1 MSTLV
6 TLWWLSFWTI
16 LGLCLGS
23 FLNAVIYRIPRHR
36 SLRTPLWSA
45 CPYCGCR
52 IEWYDNLPIISFILL
67 RGRCRHCAVP
77 ISTRYLVVE
86 SGMAI
91 VVLMLL
97 DAFLIGHVR
106 QGLSASE
113 FGLTD
118 RLAYDWPIL
127 VSHIILFA
135 CLLAMSAIDL
145 EHYWVDIRFT
155 NLVTIAGLV
164 LHTLWTPKH
173 SLVWVRPFDAT
184 AVMSLFAIVGLGIV
198 WVVLAC
204 QPHSDAA
211 PDVESAESADEDA
224 TPFDATSD
232 ARIQTSASGARLES
246 RTSESRTSL
255 TSRPPLSLTSPSR
268 AIGWLG
274 VLLLVGLFV
283 VLFFDIWCEIPIS
296 HPAGPARHAPRALL
310 PLVMFFLLIV
320 SESAVARES
329 DQAIMDAIHEER
341 HTARGAVL
349 SELILLLPAVALGA
363 VGLWIMSG
371 DGELPSR
378 TSSVLHAP
386 VHFSN
391 FALLRHWTPLYGLAT
406 AASGYVIAGAVGWAV
421 RIVFTLVFGKEA
433 FGTGDIHLMA
443 AAGCVAGWPIVVL
456 GFFLTCGLAM
466 VGWIVSLPFK
476 RTRALPLG
484 PWLSLSFLV
493 IVVFYEPIIHWPPIE
508 RAIVLTQSLT
518 SKNSQLPRQGIFP

>member
-1 MSTLV
+1 LSTLV

-36 SLRTPLWSA
+36 SLRSPLWSA
-45 CPYCGCR
+45 CPYCCCR

-67 RGRCRHCAVP
+67 GGRCRHCGVP
-77 ISTRYLVVE
+77 ISTRYLVIE
-86 SGMAI
+86 TGMAI

-106 QGLSASE
+106 LGLSASE

-155 NLVTIAGLV
+155 NIVTIVGFA
-164 LHTLWTPKH
+164 LHALWTPKH
-173 SLVWVRPFDAT
+173 SMAWVRPFDAT
-184 AVMSLFAIVGLGIV
+184 AVMSLFAVVGLGIV

-204 QPHSDAA
+204 QTHDATA
-211 PDVESAESADEDA
+211 ATAESTAEDPA
-224 TPFDATSD
+224 AFDTTSS
-232 ARIQTSASGARLES
+232 TSGARLES
-246 RTSESRTSL
+246 RTSGGGPPRSL
-255 TSRPPLSLTSPSR
+255 ASPSR
-268 AIGWLG
+268 VAGWIG

-283 VLFFDIWCEIPIS
+283 VLFFDAWSEIPIS
-296 HPAGPARHAPRALL
+296 HPAGPARLAPRALL

-320 SESAVARES
+320 SESTVKRES

-341 HTARGAVL
+341 HTARRTVV
-349 SELILLLPAVALGA
+349 SELVLLLPAIALGA

-371 DGELPSR
+371 DGGLNSR
-378 TSSVLHAP
+378 ISSALHAP

-391 FALLRHWTPLYGLAT
+391 LALLRHWTPLYGLAT

-421 RIVFTLVFGKEA
+421 RIVFTLLFGKEA
-433 FGTGDIHLMA
+433 FGVGDIHLMA

-484 PWLSLSFLV
+484 PWLSLSFLI
-493 IVVFYEPIIHWPPIE
+493 IVVFYEPIIQWPPID
-508 RAIVLTQSLT
+508 RAIVLTQSLI
-518 SKNSQLPRQGIFP
+518 SENSQLPRNGIFP